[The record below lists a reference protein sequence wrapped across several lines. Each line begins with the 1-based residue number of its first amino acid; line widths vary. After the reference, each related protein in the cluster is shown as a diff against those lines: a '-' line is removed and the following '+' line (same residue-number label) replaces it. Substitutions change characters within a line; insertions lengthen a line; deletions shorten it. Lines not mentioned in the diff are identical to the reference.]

1 MDLFDYLLVLR
12 RRWLFAAIGFLLTVG
27 LTVAFVDRQ
36 PSVYEAK
43 ATFVIRPRTV
53 TAEDDLRAIDTLTRG
68 IEIPSTFASV
78 ARSEAVRNRAEQRVD
93 ATIDTSGLRV
103 SSEVVT
109 STNILEITVRGGDPN
124 AVHAL
129 ATAVGE
135 ETIDYVGDLQRV
147 YDLRALDAPHLP
159 DDPVAPNRSLIIG
172 TGVAFGLGVGMVFA
186 LLAEGYA
193 RRPKPRQFTAQL
205 SDALQTGRSFS
216 SRYGPIEMAEEDG
229 PKRPRPANGRAS
241 DTTEDLR
248 TVVRRTHEEA
258 RHREKYREDK
268 VSRGRRR

>member
-1 MDLFDYLLVLR
+1 MDLFNYLQVMR
-12 RRWLFAAIGFLLTVG
+12 KRWLFAAIGFLLTVG

-43 ATFVIRPRTV
+43 GTFVIRPRTLS
-53 TAEDDLRAIDTLTRG
+53 ADDDLRAIDTLTRG
-68 IEIPSTFASV
+68 IEIPSTFAEI
-78 ARSEAVRNRAEQRVD
+78 ARSGVVRDRAEQRLD
-93 ATIDTSGLRV
+93 AVIDTSGLNV

-109 STNILEITVRGGDPN
+109 STNILEITVRGGDPQ

-129 ATAVGE
+129 AAAVGD
-135 ETIDYVGDLQRV
+135 ETIAYVANLQRV
-147 YDLRALDAPHLP
+147 YDLRALDMPNVP
-159 DDPVAPNRSLIIG
+159 DDPVAPNRPLIIG
-172 TGVAFGLGVGMVFA
+172 TGVVFGFAIGMVFA

-216 SRYGPIEMAEEDG
+216 HRYGPIDLTQEEDV
-229 PKRPRPANGRAS
+229 PKRSRPANGHAS

-248 TVVRRTHEEA
+248 EAARRSRRARDPEA
-258 RHREKYREDK
+258 YREDK
-268 VSRGRRR
+268 VSHGRRR